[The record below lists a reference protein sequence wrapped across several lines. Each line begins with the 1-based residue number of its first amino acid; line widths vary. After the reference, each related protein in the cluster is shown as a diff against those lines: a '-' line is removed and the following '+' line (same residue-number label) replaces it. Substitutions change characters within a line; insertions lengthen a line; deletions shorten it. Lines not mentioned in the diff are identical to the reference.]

1 MDIGNL
7 YALDKKVAVVTGA
20 AGGLARVIIDIL
32 SQAGAKII
40 MIDTNKPAIDL
51 LAKDMERQ
59 GKSCLALACDV
70 TNKSQI
76 LKAIAEIET
85 TYGTIDV
92 LVNCAGI
99 LGADKPL
106 FEIEEADW
114 DKVLNTNLKGTWLM
128 STEVARH
135 MVKTKIKGNIVNIS
149 SACGDH
155 AQLNRVHYGTSKA
168 GVEHLTRNMAAEL
181 LEYQIRVNCLAPGWM
196 STEMVRQILE
206 GPKGEK
212 WRKAIPVK
220 RAAEPQELAGA
231 VLLLASNA
239 SSYMTGSTLRVDGGY
254 ACHEI
259 VLPKE

>member
-1 MDIGNL
+1 MNIENL

-20 AGGLARVIIDIL
+20 AGGLARVVIDVL
-32 SQAGAKII
+32 SQAGAKIV
-40 MIDTNKPAIDL
+40 MIDTNKSAIDM
-51 LAKDMERQ
+51 LAKEMTHQ
-59 GKSCLALACDV
+59 GKSCLALACNVAD
-70 TNKSQI
+70 KSQI
-76 LKAIAEIET
+76 LKAITEIET
-85 TYGTIDV
+85 VYEHVDI

-114 DKVLNTNLKGTWLM
+114 DNVLNVNLKGTWLM

-135 MVKTKIKGNIVNIS
+135 MVKNKIKGSIVNIS

-168 GVEHLTRNMAAEL
+168 GVEHLTRNMAVEL
-181 LEYQIRVNCLAPGWM
+181 LDYQIRINCLAPGWM
-196 STEMVRQILE
+196 STEMVREILD
-206 GPKGEK
+206 GPAGEK
-212 WRKAIPVK
+212 WRKVIPLK
-220 RAAEPQELAGA
+220 RAADPQELAGA
-231 VLLLASNA
+231 LLLLASNA